1 MQRTHSVLHPLTSLA
16 ISVRVVCHFP
26 SDLVDGQ
33 SSEGAD
39 FSSDAVHEICDGGL
53 GDGGLHPAIVSV
65 EEVAENCKS
74 CRCSLL
80 VVDVFDGLGD
90 FEGGDVVGQHLESIA
105 VAELARVRTLKRGL
119 HLPHRHVELHAAA
132 TLLEQ

>member
-16 ISVRVVCHFP
+16 ISVRVVCHVP

-53 GDGGLHPAIVSV
+53 GDG
-65 EEVAENCKS
+65 
-74 CRCSLL
+74 R
-80 VVDVFDGLGD
+80 
-90 FEGGDVVGQHLESIA
+90 
-105 VAELARVRTLKRGL
+105 
-119 HLPHRHVELHAAA
+119 
-132 TLLEQ
+132 